1 MSELT
6 LALSPCQLPTFFF
19 LPSLPELFDELSSC
33 ISPLEV
39 QQDVTHKPELLLCSL
54 LPTLLS
60 ENGAARSLMAFSSR
74 FPVKEPL
81 MGLSCNTWV
90 FPTNVLPP

>member
-39 QQDVTHKPELLLCSL
+39 QQDVPHKPELLLCSL

-60 ENGAARSLMAFSSR
+60 CMCGARGQKTGLPAHSWPSAVGSL
-74 FPVKEPL
+74 
-81 MGLSCNTWV
+81 
-90 FPTNVLPP
+90 